1 MISDAA
7 SVESLPTALL
17 LVAPA
22 LSLILSYLLFAL
34 ALRLFGPEQPAPAG
48 AAGPSDS
55 EAPASDRFGSDDRKG
70 APSDA
75 RGDLVT
81 CPDCGTENEQD
92 YRYCRS
98 CVTELPGSKLLTRSS
113 STPFLRGIN

>member
-1 MISDAA
+1 MSDAA
-7 SVESLPTALL
+7 TVESLPTALL

-22 LSLILSYLLFAL
+22 LSLIISYLLFAL

-48 AAGPSDS
+48 AAGSADS
-55 EAPASDRFGSDDRKG
+55 EAPAPDRYGPDDREG
-70 APSDA
+70 TPSDA
-75 RGDLVT
+75 SGDLVT
-81 CPDCGTENEQD
+81 CPDCGAENERG

-98 CVTELPGSKLLTRSS
+98 CVTELPGSNLPTSSS